1 MMRSVLTFTGLFF
14 VLAALVYALWRVWFW
29 LMPAPRAVWLGVGAV
44 VVDLAI
50 AVVGALRR

>member
-29 LMPAPRAVWLGVGAV
+29 LVPAPWAVWLGVGAV
-44 VVDLAI
+44 VVNLAI
-50 AVVGALRR
+50 AVVWALRR